1 MSHIQRRE
9 YVFYYNHN
17 KTMKQEMELE
27 ASAAKTFWNRNFK
40 AVLSL
45 LSLLIVCWG
54 FFGFWFLWVVF
65 FFFAKEEIWNFS
77 HWKED
82 IFLSSLVTYEV
93 FCKRTG
99 TVTRKSPPVMQ
110 TLSFWH
116 FSISKALQT
125 LWTCRKYNY
134 NKSQNLHYIFI
145 YELWTIYINNTIS
158 LQCEVSDKYY

>member
-1 MSHIQRRE
+1 MILNPIQRRE

-27 ASAAKTFWNRNFK
+27 ASTAKVFWNRNFK

-45 LSLLIVCWG
+45 FSLPIVCCFLG
-54 FFGFWFLWVVF
+54 DWFLVVCFCFCF
-65 FFFAKEEIWNFS
+65 FFSKEEIWNCS
-77 HWKED
+77 HCKED
-82 IFLSSLVTYEV
+82 IFLSSLVIYV
-93 FCKRTG
+93 ISCKRTG

-125 LWTCRKYNY
+125 VWTCRKYNL
-134 NKSQNLHYIFI
+134 NKSQKVTLYFH
-145 YELWTIYINNTIS
+145 LWTVNY
-158 LQCEVSDKYY
+158 LY